1 LIVVFH
7 RLDATSVEV
16 LGARLCDSSS
26 CALRLLVL
34 HNAIKADGLLQKLCA
49 AVVANRTIAVL
60 DLS

>member
-1 LIVVFH
+1 MVMFQ
-7 RLDATSVEV
+7 RLDITSIEV
-16 LGARLCDSSS
+16 LSARLCDSSS

-49 AVVANRTIAVL
+49 AVVTNRTIVVL